1 MEMKVKLTDEE
12 LNAKRE
18 ELGRVLRDIADAERA
33 VLEATD
39 RAKMAK
45 EHVNVLN
52 ERHHEISRIVASG
65 EEERDGQMPLPL
77 SKEEKKA
84 AKKER
89 SQELPTKA
97 PVSAVEGIRV
107 SIAADAWSKLSEDDQ
122 RRVRHHATACGAAVI
137 EQSDGTVAVE
147 VVPRSDAG
155 TALVMTLK
163 GLGVPFAMDP
173 VNVPLHA
180 PEAKPSTVPA
190 ARVLILGACWE
201 ALNSDQ
207 RESIDLVLRGYG
219 VQLTAHDA
227 GGMISQAIAKTDG
240 LLKQLLGIVE
250 ENKLAFEIIDTT
262 ITGPITGELPAPA
275 TPSTPE
281 EIVARSKWLHVV
293 LNKLPD
299 GPWTIVCES
308 DEKKDAIAEFNTQ
321 HKLMRRAG
329 GEARRYEHKTLKR
342 QFPMPKEHVEEP
354 QQAAAN

>member
-1 MEMKVKLTDEE
+1 MKVKLTDEE
-12 LNAKRE
+12 MVAKRE
-18 ELGRVLRDIADAERA
+18 ELGRVLKDIAAAETA
-33 VLEATD
+33 VTEAKEKVKLAT
-39 RAKMAK
+39 

-52 ERHHEISRIVASG
+52 EKHRDISRIVASG
-65 EEERDGQMPLPL
+65 EEERDGQIPLPL

-89 SQELPTKA
+89 QAELPPKA
-97 PVSAVEGIRV
+97 PPSAVQGVRFTIE
-107 SIAADAWSKLSEDDQ
+107 AAAWEKLSEDDQ
-122 RRVRHHATACGAAVI
+122 RKVKHYANACGAAVAQPENGSVCI
-137 EQSDGTVAVE
+137 E
-147 VVPRSDAG
+147 VVPNTDAG
-155 TALVMTLK
+155 KALADLLRADLK
-163 GLGVPFAMDP
+163 IAFSVDP
-173 VNVPLHA
+173 VNMPLHA
-180 PEAKPSTVPA
+180 PEAKPSVVPA

-201 ALNSDQ
+201 ALTTDQ
-207 RESIDLVLRGYG
+207 RDSFLLAANGYG
-219 VQLTAHDA
+219 AQFAAHD
-227 GGMISQAIAKTDG
+227 GGAQISQPIAKNDS
-240 LLKQLLGIVE
+240 LLKQLLSLVE
-250 ENKLAFEIIDTT
+250 AMKLVFELIDCTLT
-262 ITGPITGELPAPA
+262 APITGELPAPA

-354 QQAAAN
+354 QQAAAI